1 MGKTITKTV
10 TQALMC
16 RLTEAELEEESRKLT
31 DFLLEKATLE
41 VEKSASNKHY
51 ADRIKAVDVRIEKQI
66 PVVRDR
72 EIEREV
78 ECRVEYNVP
87 EAGLKRITRL
97 DTGEIVET
105 REMTENEKQ
114 DLFINAPAAE
124 DAPAAPLGLPAPE
137 EPEPP
142 AEPPAL
148 PPPEDGEIIDAEEV
162 TEDAEDV
169 IHVKLDDYIHPIT
182 PVSGQLYD
190 FEGVL
195 VRAVAKHESDLTCAG
210 CIIQDHP
217 KCGII
222 CPKCDCEGFAFRP
235 PYEESSPANGESSE
249 PYEESSPERLFCM
262 KCGHNP
268 GRLFHVDNEKLMC
281 ENCMENTASASK
293 AAQFLAEPHDQGF
306 DFRAQFGYGCR
317 AEFSD
322 ATCFRFRKAGQYGNW
337 GMHHYKPGNYQV
349 EGTPAH
355 EYWQHLKSIGGHE
368 A

>member
-87 EAGLKRITRL
+87 EVGLKRITRL
-97 DTGEIVET
+97 DTGEVVET

-114 DLFINAPAAE
+114 YLFINAPAAE

-142 AEPPAL
+142 AAPLGRPA
-148 PPPEDGEIIDAEEV
+148 PEGEIIDAEEV
-162 TEDAEDV
+162 TEDAEKV
-169 IHVKLDDYIHPIT
+169 IYVKLDDYIHPIK

-195 VRAVAKHESDLTCAG
+195 VRAVEKDESDLTCAG
-210 CIIQDHP
+210 CVIQDHP
-217 KCGII
+217 KCANI
-222 CPKCDCEGFAFRP
+222 CPKCDCENFAFRP
-235 PYEESSPANGESSE
+235 PYEGSTFDNEESSDAC
-249 PYEESSPERLFCM
+249 EESSPRVCS
-262 KCGHNP
+262 KCGLTLK
-268 GRLFHVDNEKLMC
+268 RLYHVDSEKLMC
-281 ENCMENTASASK
+281 VTCMEGTTAACK
-293 AAQFLAEPHDQGF
+293 AAQFLAEPHDHGF
-306 DFRAQFGYGCR
+306 GFRAQFGYGCR
-317 AEFSD
+317 TEFAD
-322 ATCFRFRKAGQYGNW
+322 ATCFRIRKTGQYGSACW
-337 GMHHYKPGNYQV
+337 GMHHFKPGNYQE

-355 EYWQHLKSIGGHE
+355 EYWQHLKSIGGYE